1 MSFWG
6 EKDTS
11 ISFCEKQYE
20 HSQYIAEY
28 YNSLSGLVYS
38 IIGFYFLNTKL
49 KKMGYTLVLLGL
61 GTFTLHATQRWYGQ
75 WLDELSMLLL
85 SFQAIK
91 YLRNI
96 KKKKTYNFFFLWVI
110 VLYYLLHNKTFI
122 YMFTGCQFY
131 IFHLLRKLK
140 PKKNFEVISYI
151 YRVLYKYIFII
162 SIIAWLLDQLLCEY
176 VKFLYLHSFWHIGTG
191 FVAFLGL
198 QNLLICE

>member
-96 KKKKTYNFFFLWVI
+96 KKKKDI
-110 VLYYLLHNKTFI
+110 
-122 YMFTGCQFY
+122 
-131 IFHLLRKLK
+131 
-140 PKKNFEVISYI
+140 
-151 YRVLYKYIFII
+151 
-162 SIIAWLLDQLLCEY
+162 
-176 VKFLYLHSFWHIGTG
+176 
-191 FVAFLGL
+191 
-198 QNLLICE
+198 